1 MIFFAF
7 ENSCFFH
14 TTFSSPAK
22 KDFFFPKKTFFFVF
36 FKMRFSIQES
46 GKAKKFFH
54 LPADAQKETGVHQSL
69 IKGVLARKNSSY
81 HRKSDNKLFFIQEE
95 PSVKLLTVQGEDFFS
110 MEEIQQKFGLSPT
123 IFANQI
129 RNQNFPHEIDWV
141 SPEILPPGASG
152 SEAKSEAELLQKLLA
167 TQEKMQ
173 KEIDFLSSRVLQ
185 LEKEKELQVS
195 QERKSPEKIEETSP
209 LPFDT
214 SKKFVAETFE
224 SPSNFA
230 KFCRFGIKGKIS
242 VNGPRKNKMIS
253 LEGKNIHVPDL
264 VKELITSHIRDHM
277 YKDGDQEAQRAFQ
290 EQYILL
296 GFDTKKVVNIGARSK
311 LVARIRKCD
320 EETIHDISTEFM
332 KLV

>member
-1 MIFFAF
+1 
-7 ENSCFFH
+7 
-14 TTFSSPAK
+14 
-22 KDFFFPKKTFFFVF
+22 
-36 FKMRFSIQES
+36 MRFSIQES
-46 GKAKKFFH
+46 GKAKTFFH
-54 LPADAQKETGVHQSL
+54 LPADAHKETGVHQSL
-69 IKGVLARKNSSY
+69 IKGVLARTNKNSSY
-81 HRKSDNKLFFIQEE
+81 HRKSDNKLFFIQQES
-95 PSVKLLTVQGEDFFS
+95 PVKLLTVQGEDFFS
-110 MEEIQQKFGLSPT
+110 MEEIQQKFNLSPT
-123 IFANQI
+123 IFVNQI
-129 RNQNFPHEIDWV
+129 RNQKFPHEIEWI

-185 LEKEKELQVS
+185 LEKEKELSVS
-195 QERKSPEKIEETSP
+195 QEKQSPEKIEETSP
-209 LPFDT
+209 LIPFDT
-214 SKKFVAETFE
+214 SKKFVRETFE
-224 SPSNFA
+224 SPGNFA
-230 KFCRFGIKGKIS
+230 KFCRFGIKGQIS

-296 GFDTKKVVNIGARSK
+296 GFDTKKGVNIGARSK